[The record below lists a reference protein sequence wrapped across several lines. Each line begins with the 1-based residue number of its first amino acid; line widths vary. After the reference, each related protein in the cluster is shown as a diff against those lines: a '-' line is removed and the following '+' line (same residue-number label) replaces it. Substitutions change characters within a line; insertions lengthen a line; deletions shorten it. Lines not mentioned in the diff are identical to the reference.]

1 MPEGHSIHRAARS
14 QRPHL
19 VGQHVRV
26 SSPQGRFGDATL
38 LDGTRITAIEARG
51 KHLFYRFE
59 PLRGSER
66 VLHVHLGLA
75 GRFRW
80 RKLPLV
86 TAGHSVRLRLETAD
100 RALDL
105 SGPLICELV
114 DEKVRA
120 ELMARLGPDPLV
132 PQARPAKF
140 LARLAATRVSI
151 GAVLLDQS
159 AIAGIGNVYRAEIL
173 WDARVDPRRPSNG
186 LTGSEHT
193 ALWDLARRHLRDG
206 VARGRITKSVYKRR
220 MCSRCSAAID
230 TATLGGRPCYFCP
243 GCQR

>member
-1 MPEGHSIHRAARS
+1 MPEGHSIHRAALS

-19 VGQHVRV
+19 LGQRVRA
-26 SSPQGRFGDATL
+26 SSPQGRFEDAAL
-38 LDGTRITAIEARG
+38 LDRTRVTAIEARG

-59 PLRGSER
+59 TPRGRAR

-86 TAGHSVRLRLETAD
+86 TTGQAVRLRLEIAD

-114 DEKVRA
+114 DEDVRA
-120 ELMARLGPDPLV
+120 ELLARLGPDPLV

-140 LARLAATRVSI
+140 FARLAATRIPI
-151 GAVLLDQS
+151 GAMLLDQS

-173 WDARVDPRRPSNG
+173 WAARLDPRRPSHEV
-186 LTGSEHT
+186 TAAEQA
-193 ALWDLARRHLRDG
+193 ALWNLARSQLRDG
-206 VARGRITKSVYKRR
+206 VARGRISKSVYKRR
-220 MCSRCSAAID
+220 SCSRCGTAIE
-230 TATLGGRPCYFCP
+230 TAKLAGRPCYFCP
-243 GCQR
+243 SCQH